1 LPISQGRFL
10 PGGGKETR
18 FLKETGFLV
27 VGWVKRSDTQQIR
40 VYKLG
45 DRSPFLKVVGWVK
58 RSDTQQIQSN
68 VGLHC
73 IRSNQLI
80 AKE

>member
-1 LPISQGRFL
+1 
-10 PGGGKETR
+10 
-18 FLKETGFLV
+18 ETGFLV

-58 RSDTQQIQSN
+58 RSDTQQIQ
-68 VGLHC
+68 VRCWVTLHFT
-73 IRSNQLI
+73 QPTK
-80 AKE
+80 AKSEGILALSALM

>member
-1 LPISQGRFL
+1 MNRRLGKAKRHPTNSGIQIRRSLPISQGRFL

-45 DRSPFLKVVGWVK
+45 DRSPFLRVGF
-58 RSDTQQIQSN
+58 SL
-68 VGLHC
+68 GG
-73 IRSNQLI
+73 
-80 AKE
+80 